1 MQLERVLLV
10 DDEPDIRKIGALSL
24 SAVGGLEVQVASSG
38 AEALELARKAPPDCI
53 LLDVMMPGL
62 DGPAC
67 LQQLRGQPE
76 TREVPVLFMT
86 AKVQPQEMERY
97 LALGAAGVI
106 RKPFDPMTLARDVR
120 ALLEAAQGRGA
131 K

>member
-1 MQLERVLLV
+1 MQLARVLLV
-10 DDEPDIRKIGALSL
+10 DDEPDIRKIGSLSL
-24 SAVGGLEVQVASSG
+24 SAVGGLEVEVASSG
-38 AEALELARKAPPDCI
+38 AEALELARRAPPDCI

-67 LQQLRGQPE
+67 LQRLRGQPE
-76 TREVPVLFMT
+76 TRDVPVLFMT
-86 AKVQPQEMERY
+86 AKVQPQEVERY